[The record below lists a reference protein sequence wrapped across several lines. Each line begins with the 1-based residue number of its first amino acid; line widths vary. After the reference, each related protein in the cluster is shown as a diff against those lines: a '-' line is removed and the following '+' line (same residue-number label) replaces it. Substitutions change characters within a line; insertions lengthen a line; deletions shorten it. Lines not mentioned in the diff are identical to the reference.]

1 MQDSSIPAQ
10 YLPRIPK
17 WPTVNQRNIL
27 NYIIYKKPLQIPWNT
42 FWLPSFKVMR
52 LVSLNNSDHIYFC
65 SCTLSELNDA
75 TYILCVC
82 LSFDLSK
89 RWSLFGTNKSLLPGI
104 GGLGAMVGRGGV
116 ITPPPPH
123 DPPVMEKSSIA
134 MSPLKLL
141 PLIPSKTI

>member
-1 MQDSSIPAQ
+1 MMQHIS
-10 YLPRIPK
+10 Y
-17 WPTVNQRNIL
+17 
-27 NYIIYKKPLQIPWNT
+27 
-42 FWLPSFKVMR
+42 
-52 LVSLNNSDHIYFC
+52 VS
-65 SCTLSELNDA
+65 
-75 TYILCVC
+75 VC
-82 LSFDLSK
+82 LSICPNVDD
-89 RWSLFGTNKSLLPGI
+89 SLERIKAYLPGI